1 MKYLLSSNSGKSR
14 LFFALSFALL
24 MFCSLPLS
32 AQAPTAGYD
41 LLQTGAG
48 AAIDLSSVGLG
59 NVSLQ
64 GVPIQTTTG
73 TSDTIMHRT
82 QNIVFDQATP
92 VEVTAVFMK
101 SVNSVTFMG
110 QPVDVYVTLNN
121 SKGMIPTTV
130 LPQPDT
136 NLTASSGSVTA
147 SSNGTFSSS
156 ITVNADVIFVKAG
169 MPVTNSANYVA
180 HQAAPAVT
188 LTSSASTWSA
198 TPPAGY
204 PSSTSYPPGGFYPK
218 PVHNGPHP
226 VVPSTCAPAPK
237 QPRQFAT
244 SDAKS
249 GNQQQAPAPAPALTN
264 QSQVVAC
271 ISSIQPTQ

>member
-1 MKYLLSSNSGKSR
+1 MKYLLSSNSSKSR
-14 LFFALSFALL
+14 LFLALSFALL
-24 MFCSLPLS
+24 MICSLPLS
-32 AQAPTAGYD
+32 AQAPPAAGYD

-64 GVPIQTTTG
+64 GVPIQSTTG

-136 NLTASSGSVTA
+136 LTASSGSVTA
-147 SSNGTFSSS
+147 SSNGTFSSNM
-156 ITVNADVIFVKAG
+156 TVNADVIFVKAG

-180 HQAAPAVT
+180 HQAAPAVS

-226 VVPSTCAPAPK
+226 VVPSTCNTPS
-237 QPRQFAT
+237 PRQPI
-244 SDAKS
+244 SQVVAKS
-249 GNQQQAPAPAPALTN
+249 DSKQAPAPVPTN
-264 QSQVVAC
+264 QSQVIAC
-271 ISSIQPTQ
+271 VSSIQPTQ

>member
-1 MKYLLSSNSGKSR
+1 MKLLLSSNSSKSR
-14 LFFALSFALL
+14 LFLALSFALL
-24 MFCSLPLS
+24 MICSRPLS

-48 AAIDLSSVGLG
+48 AAVDLSSVGLG

-82 QNIVFDQATP
+82 QNIVFGQATP

-136 NLTASSGSVTA
+136 NLTASAGSVTA

-180 HQAAPAVT
+180 HQAAPAVS

-204 PSSTSYPPGGFYPK
+204 PSSTSYPPGGFYPR

-226 VVPSTCAPAPK
+226 VVPSTCNTPAPR
-237 QPRQFAT
+237 QPQQPVSTA
-244 SDAKS
+244 DAKS
-249 GNQQQAPAPAPALTN
+249 GNQQKTPSPTLASPAP
-264 QSQVVAC
+264 
-271 ISSIQPTQ
+271 ISTCVSTTL

>member
-1 MKYLLSSNSGKSR
+1 MKYLLSSNSTKSR
-14 LFFALSFALL
+14 LFLALSFALL
-24 MFCSLPLS
+24 MICSRPLS

-48 AAIDLSSVGLG
+48 AAVDLSSVGLG

-136 NLTASSGSVTA
+136 NLTASAGSVTA

-180 HQAAPAVT
+180 HQAAPAVS

-204 PSSTSYPPGGFYPK
+204 PSSTSYPPGGFYPR

-226 VVPSTCAPAPK
+226 VVPSTCNTPAPR
-237 QPRQFAT
+237 QPQQPVSTA
-244 SDAKS
+244 DAKS
-249 GNQQQAPAPAPALTN
+249 GNQQKTASPTLASPAP
-264 QSQVVAC
+264 
-271 ISSIQPTQ
+271 ISTCVSTTL

>member
-1 MKYLLSSNSGKSR
+1 MKSFSK
-14 LFFALSFALL
+14 LFLVLSFALL
-24 MFCSLPLS
+24 ICSLPLS
-32 AQAPTAGYD
+32 AQAPPAAGYD

-64 GVPIQTTTG
+64 GVPIQGATG

-136 NLTASSGSVTA
+136 LTASSGSVTA
-147 SSNGTFSSS
+147 SSNGTFSSN

-198 TPPAGY
+198 TPPSGY

-237 QPRQFAT
+237 QPKQFPT

-249 GNQQQAPAPAPALTN
+249 GNQQQTPSPASASPAP
-264 QSQVVAC
+264 
-271 ISSIQPTQ
+271 ISTCVSTTL